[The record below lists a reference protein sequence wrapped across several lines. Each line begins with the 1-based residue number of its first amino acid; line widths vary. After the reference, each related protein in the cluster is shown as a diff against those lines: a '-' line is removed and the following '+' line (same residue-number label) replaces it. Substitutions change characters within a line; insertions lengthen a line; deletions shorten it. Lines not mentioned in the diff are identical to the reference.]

1 MPYLFNKYYPVRNL
15 FFFFG
20 EGALVFLTIS
30 GAYYILQGSE
40 AYLAEAQLYI
50 LRALVVT
57 FVTQLVFYFSDL
69 YDLSRKISHGDAAT
83 RLIQALG
90 IVCVFLGIIYFL
102 IPVIMIS
109 GQVFWVGYLVLILS
123 VLSWRFLYNNI
134 LDRKMFAQP
143 VLVVGSGKLAAE
155 IISEI
160 TSKRDIG
167 YRVVGVMAE
176 AGKTDLIPSD
186 LLLSDD
192 VQAMPAFCRQLKVEK
207 IIVALEDRRGK
218 TPIEGL
224 LKCKLR
230 GIDIEQGISFYEGL
244 TGRILVE
251 EVNPGWLIYSD
262 GFAKR
267 RFTAFAK
274 RLIDLLLAVFG
285 LIVTLP
291 ICLISALLIKLESP
305 GSVFYWQE
313 RVGLK
318 GEVFR
323 VIKFRSMV
331 NDAEKDGAVW
341 ARENDSRVTRWGGFI
356 RKARIDELPQMW
368 NVIRGEMSFVGPRPE
383 RQVFVDQLKK
393 KIPYYSLRHSVKPG
407 ISGWAQICYP
417 YGASEE
423 DALKKLEYDLYYI
436 KNMTFKMD
444 LWVIFQTIKT
454 VLCREG
460 SR

>member
-1 MPYLFNKYYPVRNL
+1 VPYLFNKYYPVRNL

-20 EGALVFLTIS
+20 EGLLAFLAIN
-30 GAYYILQGSE
+30 GAYYFLQGPEVYSSE
-40 AYLAEAQLYI
+40 VILYV

-57 FVTQLVFYFSDL
+57 FITQLVFYFSDL
-69 YDLSRKISHGDAAT
+69 YDLSRKISHGEAIT

-90 IVCVFLGIIYFL
+90 IVCVFLGIVYFL
-102 IPVIMIS
+102 VPLFMIS
-109 GQVFWVGYLVLILS
+109 GLVFWVGYLVLILS
-123 VLSWRFLYNNI
+123 VLCWRFLYNNI
-134 LDRKMFAQP
+134 LDHKMFSQP
-143 VLVVGSGKLAAE
+143 VLVVGSGKLAAR

-167 YRVVGVMAE
+167 YRVVGVMQE
-176 AGKTDLIPSD
+176 AGRSDIIPPDLILTES
-186 LLLSDD
+186 
-192 VQAMPAFCRQLKVEK
+192 VEVMPKLCQQLKVER

-218 TPIEGL
+218 TPIKEL
-224 LKCKLR
+224 LKCKLQ
-230 GIDIEQGISFYEGL
+230 GIAIEQGVSFYEAL

-262 GFAKR
+262 GFARR

-274 RLIDLLLAVFG
+274 RVVDFLLAVLG
-285 LIVTLP
+285 L
-291 ICLISALLIKLESP
+291 LISLPVSLVSALIIKLESP
-305 GSVFYWQE
+305 GPVLYLQE

-318 GEVFR
+318 GEIFK

-331 NDAEKDGAVW
+331 SDAEKDGAVW
-341 ARENDSRVTRWGGFI
+341 ASKNDSRVTRFGGFI
-356 RKARIDELPQMW
+356 RKVRIDELPQMW

-383 RQVFVDQLKK
+383 RPVFVDQLKK

-423 DALKKLEYDLYYI
+423 DALRKLEYDLYYI
-436 KNMTFKMD
+436 KNMTFKMEI
-444 LWVIFQTIKT
+444 WVIFQTIKT